1 MNVNPAAKA
10 YTSLGISDTMEKP
23 KKSSMSTGLLSRNNK
38 PKAGKKTKSEPLDR
52 VRDYVS
58 SIRKAR
64 KQITN
69 G

>member
-10 YTSLGISDTMEKP
+10 YTNLGIMDEPETS
-23 KKSSMSTGLLSRNNK
+23 KKSSMNMGLLSRNSK
-38 PKAGKKTKSEPLDR
+38 PKTEKKSSEPLDR

>member
-1 MNVNPAAKA
+1 M
-10 YTSLGISDTMEKP
+10 
-23 KKSSMSTGLLSRNNK
+23 GLLSRNSK
-38 PKAGKKTKSEPLDR
+38 PKAAESKSSEPKDR

>member
-10 YTSLGISDTMEKP
+10 YTSLGISDIMEKP
-23 KKSSMSTGLLSRNNK
+23 KKSSMSTGLLSRNSK

>member
-10 YTSLGISDTMEKP
+10 YTNLGITDEVETP
-23 KKSSMSTGLLSRNNK
+23 KKASTGMGLLSRNST
-38 PKAGKKTKSEPLDR
+38 PKVEKKSNEPKDR
-52 VRDYVS
+52 VRNYVS

>member
-10 YTSLGISDTMEKP
+10 YTNLGIMDEPETP
-23 KKSSMSTGLLSRNNK
+23 KKSSMSMGLLSRNSKPETKNK
-38 PKAGKKTKSEPLDR
+38 SSEPLDR

>member
-10 YTSLGISDTMEKP
+10 YTNLGITNEVEAP
-23 KKSSMSTGLLSRNNK
+23 KKSSMSMGLLSRNSK
-38 PKAGKKTKSEPLDR
+38 PKAAESKSSEPKDR

-58 SIRKAR
+58 SIRNAR